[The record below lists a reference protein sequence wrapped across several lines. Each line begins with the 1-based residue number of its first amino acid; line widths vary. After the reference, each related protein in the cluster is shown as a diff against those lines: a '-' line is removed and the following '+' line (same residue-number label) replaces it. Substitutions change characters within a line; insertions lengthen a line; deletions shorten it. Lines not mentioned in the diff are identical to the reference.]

1 MITVPQDAQLRQA
14 AFDHVNRLAA
24 LRGGVL
30 GAADLS
36 GGFEFDGDRIPLI
49 NPQRG
54 IFKPRQMEHLL
65 SIKTVFPRAGARVWY
80 DDQREAHR
88 QIYAGDD
95 VVDYAFMGTDPNSPD
110 NRWLR
115 DAMEWQIPVI
125 YFLGTSPGRYQPI
138 IPTFIVGWH
147 PEHLRVQLAFGAL
160 VGASAQAVP
169 PDAPERRYALREVK
183 ARLHQASFRD
193 AVLAAYGGR
202 CAISHLPEPRL
213 LDAAHIV
220 MDADEQLGQPIVSN
234 GLPLTKIHHAA
245 FDAHLIGVDPDF
257 RIHVSDRLL
266 EIHDGPFLELG
277 LKGIVG
283 HVIQLPRR
291 GEDRPDRDRLALRF
305 EQFKK
310 SA

>member
-1 MITVPQDAQLRQA
+1 MDPPSHDPQLRQA
-14 AFDHVNRLAA
+14 AFSHVDRLAT
-24 LRGGVL
+24 LRGGIL
-30 GAADLS
+30 ESADLALGFDF
-36 GGFEFDGDRIPLI
+36 GGERIPLI

-54 IFKPRQMEHLL
+54 IFKPRQMARLL
-65 SIKTVFPRAGARVWY
+65 SIRTVFPRRGARVWY

-95 VVDYAFMGTDPNSPD
+95 VVDYQFMGSDPNSAD
-110 NRWLR
+110 NRLLR
-115 DAMEWQIPVI
+115 DAMQRQIPVI

-138 IPTFIVGWH
+138 IPTFIIGWH
-147 PEHLRVQLAFGAL
+147 PEQTRVELAFGAL
-160 VGASAQAVP
+160 VGASAEATLP
-169 PDAPERRYALREVK
+169 ASPERRYALREIK

-193 AVLAAYGGR
+193 AVLSAYRGR

-213 LDAAHIV
+213 LDAAHII
-220 MDADEQLGQPIVSN
+220 MDADEQLGQPVISN

-245 FDAHLIGVDPDF
+245 FDAHLIGIDPDF
-257 RIHVSDRLL
+257 RIHVSNRLL

-277 LKGIVG
+277 LKGIAG
-283 HVIQLPRR
+283 KLIDRPRR
-291 GEDRPDRDRLALRF
+291 LEDRPDRDRLAIRF

>member
-1 MITVPQDAQLRQA
+1 
-14 AFDHVNRLAA
+14 
-24 LRGGVL
+24 
-30 GAADLS
+30 
-36 GGFEFDGDRIPLI
+36 
-49 NPQRG
+49 
-54 IFKPRQMEHLL
+54 
-65 SIKTVFPRAGARVWY
+65 
-80 DDQREAHR
+80 
-88 QIYAGDD
+88 
-95 VVDYAFMGTDPNSPD
+95 MGTDPNSAD

-115 DAMEWQIPVI
+115 DAMQRQIPVI

-147 PEHLRVQLAFGAL
+147 PERSRVQLAFGAL

-183 ARLHQASFRD
+183 ARLHQTSFRD

-213 LDAAHIV
+213 LDAAHII

-245 FDAHLIGVDPDF
+245 FDAHLIGIDPDF
-257 RIHVSDRLL
+257 CIHVSDRLL

-283 HVIQLPRR
+283 QVIQLPRR
-291 GEDRPDRDRLALRF
+291 SEDRPDRDRLALRF
-305 EQFKK
+305 GQFRKE
-310 SA
+310 A

>member
-1 MITVPQDAQLRQA
+1 MDSASHDAQLRAA

-30 GAADLS
+30 DFADIAGGLDS
-36 GGFEFDGDRIPLI
+36 GGERIPLI

-65 SIKTVFPRAGARVWY
+65 SIKTVFPRKGARVWY

-110 NRWLR
+110 NRWLL
-115 DAMEWQIPVI
+115 DAMQRQIPVI

-147 PEHLRVQLAFGAL
+147 PERLQVELAFGAL

-202 CAISHLPEPRL
+202 CAISHCR
-213 LDAAHIV
+213 
-220 MDADEQLGQPIVSN
+220 N
-234 GLPLTKIHHAA
+234 
-245 FDAHLIGVDPDF
+245 
-257 RIHVSDRLL
+257 
-266 EIHDGPFLELG
+266 
-277 LKGIVG
+277 
-283 HVIQLPRR
+283 
-291 GEDRPDRDRLALRF
+291 RDCSMPPTSSWIRTSSLA
-305 EQFKK
+305 
-310 SA
+310 SP